1 MTTKTLTKRINR
13 FLALVL
19 LLAAL
24 ATGQTAWAQ
33 SGPYA
38 NTIEVDGVNYPRF
51 MEFDAYDGTGVE
63 YTYELY
69 WPQSGASIGAQRA
82 YFQLNG
88 LTAGGANS
96 GASDLNIVL
105 NLGDGE
111 VTGII
116 PPSISPKGENPEAS
130 PWGGLVGVWY
140 TLDGRKIVHG
150 TSSNGKLPKGV
161 YIVNG
166 RKVVVK

>member
-96 GASDLNIVL
+96 GAPNLNIVL
-105 NLGDGE
+105 NFDGE
-111 VTGII
+111 TTEIRTTDFT
-116 PPSISPKGENPEAS
+116 NYTDYNDA
-130 PWGGLVGVWY
+130 WY